1 MSSTRKRAIW
11 WLAGLVPF
19 FFISYDFSNWAAGR
33 RLSVP
38 SIVFD
43 WESHIPF
50 LAWTILPYWTT
61 DFFYVLSVFLCKNN
75 KEVDAH
81 GKRLL
86 AAQAISV
93 CCFLLFPLH
102 FSYAQPKTTG
112 LFGWLFHA
120 LGNFDKPFNQ
130 APSLHLSLTTIL
142 WAKYSEHMSGFSL
155 FLVRCW
161 FVLMG
166 LSTLTTYQHH
176 FIDLPAGIWVGLF
189 CIVLFPT
196 EKVPSPRSVRS
207 RTIAAVYFA
216 GSMLLAVVGFST
228 GRLGWLL
235 FWPAGA
241 LLIIAA
247 VYWTGSPE
255 LFRDNEGVME
265 PARILLLAPYVAA
278 KWLHTR
284 WWGEPGAHEI
294 VNGVWLGRLPRR
306 AERDALRIASV
317 VHLAAELP
325 ADGTG
330 ILSRGVP
337 MLDLIAPTADQLEA
351 GVKAID
357 GMNTARPTLVCCALG
372 YSRSAAVMAAW
383 LVANRRAASIDAAI
397 AMIQAHRPRVVLTT
411 AHRERLHEWARA
423 RTGN

>member
-1 MSSTRKRAIW
+1 LNSTRKRALL
-11 WLAGLVPF
+11 WLSGLVPF
-19 FFISYDFSNWAAGR
+19 FFLTYNFSNWAASR
-33 RLSVP
+33 RYHVP
-38 SIVFD
+38 SIVFG

-50 LAWTILPYWTT
+50 LAWTIVPYWTT
-61 DFFYVLSVFLCKNN
+61 DFFYILSFYFCKDRR
-75 KEVDAH
+75 EVDAH

-86 AAQAISV
+86 AVQVISV
-93 CCFLLFPLH
+93 FCFLLFPLQFAYDH
-102 FSYAQPKTTG
+102 PKTTG
-112 LFGWLFHA
+112 LSGWLFHA
-120 LGNFDKPFNQ
+120 LGNFDQPFNQ

-142 WAKYSEHMSGFSL
+142 WAKYSEHLRGFKL
-155 FLVRCW
+155 RLLQCW
-161 FVLMG
+161 FVLVG
-166 LSTLTTYQHH
+166 ISTLTTYQHH

-189 CIVLFPT
+189 CIVLFPA
-196 EKVPSPRSVRS
+196 EKVESPRSMGS
-207 RTIAAVYFA
+207 TAIAAVYLA
-216 GSMLLAVVGFST
+216 GAILLAALGVWA

-241 LLIIAA
+241 LLIIAG

-278 KWLHTR
+278 RWLHTR
-284 WWGEPGAHEI
+284 LLGEPGAHEI

-325 ADGTG
+325 ANRTG
-330 ILSRGVP
+330 IISRGVP

-351 GVKAID
+351 AVRAID
-357 GMNTARPTLVCCALG
+357 YMNTARPTLVCCALG

-383 LVANRRAASIDAAI
+383 LVASRSAASIDAAI
-397 AMIQAHRPRVVLTT
+397 SMIQAHRPRVVLTA
-411 AHRERLHEWARA
+411 AHRERLYEWARA